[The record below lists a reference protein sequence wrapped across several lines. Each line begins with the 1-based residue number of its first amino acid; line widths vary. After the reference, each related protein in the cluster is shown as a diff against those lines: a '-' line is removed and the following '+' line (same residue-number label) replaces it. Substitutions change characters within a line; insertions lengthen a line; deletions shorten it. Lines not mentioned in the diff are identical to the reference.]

1 MMTRSTNIFRVLIK
15 TLLKAGIITERT
27 RATYATWVDMDEL
40 AREHDEVV
48 GQDVADAA
56 MAELSELN
64 RGRKKI
70 GRAQRAATA

>member
-1 MMTRSTNIFRVLIK
+1 
-15 TLLKAGIITERT
+15 
-27 RATYATWVDMDEL
+27 
-40 AREHDEVV
+40 VV